1 MKDRILPHDTET
13 EQALLSGLIINN
25 SGFKSLGKLKADDFY
40 NTAHQIIFKAM
51 LGLLS
56 TGKVVDLVT
65 MPPYLKKTN
74 QIKKIGGLKYLLF
87 IADSAPMAVNV
98 KSYSKI
104 VKDYSTVRNTML
116 SCMEIIDSGYSS
128 TDTKEYVLTAQE
140 KIMGIETSSGKDIFY
155 DMSALMD
162 ETITRIESVQKLE
175 QDINLDIG
183 MPSLRNAMFI
193 AGSKL
198 IIISARPGMGKTAL
212 MLSISKHLAN
222 QEIKN
227 GILSI
232 EMDREEISDRFL
244 SVEADLNSLKFYVKG
259 QFDDKGIERL
269 AMFASDLSG
278 LPIIVDDSKCDIE
291 DVKRKCRK
299 MKNEG
304 CKIIFIDQLSKISYP
319 SKLSEFQGYS
329 RNCAEIA
336 ILKKELRIPI
346 VLLCQIGR
354 KVEERRD
361 KRPMLSDLKQT
372 GQIEEDADMVFFI
385 YRKNY
390 YDKDVDASR
399 TEIALAKNRNG
410 ALGIEHQVTFNPKR
424 AMFHLEVS

>member
-1 MKDRILPHDTET
+1 MKDRVLPHDIET
-13 EQALLSGLIINN
+13 EQAILSGLMINN
-25 SGFKSLGKLKADDFY
+25 NGFKSIGKLKPDDFY
-40 NTAHQIIFKAM
+40 KQAHQIIFKSM
-51 LGLLS
+51 LKLLS
-56 TGKVVDLVT
+56 TGKSADLVT
-65 MPPYLKKTN
+65 IVPYLKSTK
-74 QIKKIGGLKYLLF
+74 QLEKMGGYKYLLYISDTAP
-87 IADSAPMAVNV
+87 IAFDI
-98 KSYSKI
+98 KSYAKVI
-104 VKDYSTVRNTML
+104 KDFSTTRYTIM
-116 SCMEIIDSGYSS
+116 SCMEIIDSGYDTS
-128 TDTKEYVLTAQE
+128 DTKKYVLNAQE
-140 KIMGIETSSGKDIFY
+140 KIMGIETSTGKDIFY
-155 DMSALMD
+155 DMSDLME
-162 ETITRIESVQKLE
+162 ETITRIESVQKLK

-183 MPSLRNAMFI
+183 MPSLRNAMFV

-212 MLSISKHLAN
+212 MLSMSKHLAN

-244 SVEADLNSLKFYVKG
+244 SVEADLNSLKFYVKD
-259 QFDDKGIERL
+259 QFDDAGIERL
-269 AMFASDLSG
+269 EGFASYLSG

-304 CKIIFIDQLSKISYP
+304 CKIIFIDQLSKISYS

-329 RNCAEIA
+329 RNCSEIA

-354 KVEERRD
+354 KAEERRD

-385 YRKNY
+385 YRENY
-390 YDKDVDASR
+390 YDKNVDASR
-399 TEIALAKNRNG
+399 TEIELAKNRNG
-410 ALGIEHQVTFNPKR
+410 ALGIEHQVIFNQKR

>member
-1 MKDRILPHDTET
+1 MKDRILPHDIET

-25 SGFKSLGKLKADDFY
+25 TGFKSLGKLKADDFY
-40 NTAHQIIFKAM
+40 KQSHKVLFKAM
-51 LGLLS
+51 SELLKAGES
-56 TGKVVDLVT
+56 IDLIT
-65 MPPYLKKTN
+65 LRPFLKKTN
-74 QIKKIGGLKYLLF
+74 QLKQVGGDKYLLF
-87 IADSAPMAVNV
+87 IADSAPIAFDV
-98 KSYSKI
+98 KSYAKI
-104 VKDYSTVRNTML
+104 VKDFSTTRQAIL
-116 SCMEIIDSGYSS
+116 LCMQIIDSGYCS
-128 TDTKEYVLTAQE
+128 TDTKGFILDAQE
-140 KIMGIETSSGKDIFY
+140 KIMGIETSSGKDTFY

-162 ETITRIESVQKLE
+162 ETITRIESVQKLK
-175 QDINLDIG
+175 QSINLDFG
-183 MPSLRNAMFI
+183 MPSLSNAMFI
-193 AGSKL
+193 SGSKL

-212 MLSISKHLAN
+212 MLSLSKHLAN
-222 QEIKN
+222 QEVKN

-244 SVEADLNSLKFYVKG
+244 SVEADVNSLKFYAKG
-259 QFDDKGIERL
+259 QFDDIGISNLER
-269 AMFASDLSG
+269 FAGDLSY
-278 LPIIVDDSKCDIE
+278 LPILVDDSKCDIE

-304 CKIIFIDQLSKISYP
+304 CKIIFIDQLSKISYS

-354 KVEERRD
+354 KVEERAN

-385 YRKNY
+385 YRDGY
-390 YDKDVDASR
+390 YDKKVDPSR
-399 TEIALAKNRNG
+399 TEISLQKNRNG
-410 ALGIEHQVTFNPKR
+410 ALGVEHQVIFSPKR
-424 AMFHLEVS
+424 ALFKLTV